1 MKPFPQILAAAA
13 FAIAATAAQ
22 AIPLNDLLAGGSI
35 TAGDKVFDQWRL
47 IYEDY
52 SDAALTVDPA
62 NIEVTPLHDGDRD
75 PGPGLRFDVLNGAF
89 DVTGD
94 GIFAYIDYML
104 GFRVTAPVKH
114 PIKDNSLFLTDT
126 QLENATD
133 NLGAFIQEFVGTD
146 PSLVEVPGDIG
157 LPDLAVKEV
166 EISELIGV
174 GATNDLFDEAEFP
187 PQTQIYVSQDIFV
200 WATDPAETARLLGFE
215 QRFSQVPVPS
225 TLILLFGSVLFA
237 GFAHRRLL
245 G

>member
-1 MKPFPQILAAAA
+1 MLCLRGAPALSDFRLVKLTARLREAG
-13 FAIAATAAQ
+13 FA
-22 AIPLNDLLAGGSI
+22 
-35 TAGDKVFDQWRL
+35 
-47 IYEDY
+47 
-52 SDAALTVDPA
+52 
-62 NIEVTPLHDGDRD
+62 DGDLYAVIRSRTELPQKLWD
-75 PGPGLRFDVLNGAF
+75 
-89 DVTGD
+89 
-94 GIFAYIDYML
+94 
-104 GFRVTAPVKH
+104 
-114 PIKDNSLFLTDT
+114 
-126 QLENATD
+126 
-133 NLGAFIQEFVGTD
+133 
-146 PSLVEVPGDIG
+146 LVWNDDIG